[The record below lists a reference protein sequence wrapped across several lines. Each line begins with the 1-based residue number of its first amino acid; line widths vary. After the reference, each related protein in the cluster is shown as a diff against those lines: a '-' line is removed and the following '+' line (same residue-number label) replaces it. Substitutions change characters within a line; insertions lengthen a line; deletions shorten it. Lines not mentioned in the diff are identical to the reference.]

1 MAQNALRTTN
11 RYKDLNINFNSHP
24 VNGDILPIVDA
35 EAIKRSIKNIVFTN
49 FGERPFNPEFGC
61 GVRGLLFEPLDAFL
75 EDRMR
80 DTIIQAINF
89 YEPRARIIE
98 VIVSGNPDNNSINV
112 SIIFSIINNPEPV
125 TLDVILYRVR

>member
-61 GVRGLLFEPLDAFL
+61 SVRSLLFEPLDAFL